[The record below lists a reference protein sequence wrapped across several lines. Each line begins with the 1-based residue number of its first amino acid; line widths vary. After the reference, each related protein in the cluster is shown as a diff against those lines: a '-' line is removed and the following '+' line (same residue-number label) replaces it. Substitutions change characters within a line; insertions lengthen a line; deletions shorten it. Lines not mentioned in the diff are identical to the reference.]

1 LHTDYGDVV
10 KELQKFC
17 ENILKKREGFE
28 LGEPWKF
35 SDKSMGVIVPILR
48 GGEYKRDYITLPET
62 EKVDFEDKGGISPIG
77 VKNTGGLPLFIR
89 SGSVLQ
95 GISGQ
100 DRAVIHSMIL
110 DPKVDIDIKV
120 RCVHASRPTSHGG
133 KFKYSGIAP
142 RVVQSSLRKSQHDTW
157 NSVQSYFCMSSM
169 VGSDFQSG
177 KTKSMRMGRRR
188 SPVYGATIGA
198 TIGESAV
205 KHDDL
210 PSIQKKQK
218 ELDGNLQDIL
228 KQVPVLENQIG
239 AIIVGMSG
247 VIGVESFDHPESWKA
262 QYKDAISNYS
272 DELAEKA
279 EKSLFKFDDSKV
291 MEVIE
296 EFLTS
301 ISKVEPKP
309 IDKGGYILQMKGYL
323 GEVSIHMGHV
333 VHMFLMQTDDDEQP
347 DFSNRQPRM
356 RTATIGLDSE
366 RADDVIIGSAR
377 ANFFYEPETLTPR
390 YKTKSFNDMG
400 KLLSVS
406 SKKGIRKVT
415 SAINDQGGQA
425 SWKDIEQS
433 LGSDLSTATISA
445 RLKDGKDA
453 GIIGEKIRH
462 KNGKKVYTFKK
473 RKCNLCHLG
482 KCDPDVDFH
491 IGEYYLE

>member
-1 LHTDYGDVV
+1 M

-100 DRAVIHSMIL
+100 DRAVVHSMIL
-110 DPKVDIDIKV
+110 DPKVDLDIKV

-142 RVVQSSLRKSQHDTW
+142 RVVQSNLRKSQHDTW
-157 NSVQSYFCMSSM
+157 NSVQSYFCMSNLAE
-169 VGSDFQSG
+169 SDFNLRPR
-177 KTKSMRMGRRR
+177 TKSRRMGMRR
-188 SPVYGATIGA
+188 YGATIGA
-198 TIGESAV
+198 TRGAMPGV

-247 VIGVESFDHPESWKA
+247 IIGIEAFDHPKSWKA

-279 EKSLFKFDDSKV
+279 EKSLFKFDEEKV
-291 MEVIE
+291 METISD
-296 EFLTS
+296 FLGEV
-301 ISKVEPKP
+301 SKVEPKP
-309 IDKGGYILQMKGYL
+309 IDKGGYVLQMKGYL

-333 VHMFLMQTDDDEQP
+333 VHMFLMQTDDDDQP
-347 DFSNRQPRM
+347 DFSNRQSRV
-356 RTATIGLDSE
+356 RTAIRE
-366 RADDVIIGSAR
+366 RDREEDIIIGAM
-377 ANFFYEPETLTPR
+377 ADQFYEPKTTTPR
-390 YKTKSFNDMG
+390 YKTKSFSDMG
-400 KLLSVS
+400 KLFSVS

-415 SAINDQGGQA
+415 SAINEKGGKA

-445 RLKDGKDA
+445 RLKDGKSV
-453 GIIGEKIRH
+453 GIIGENIRH

-482 KCDPDVDFH
+482 KCDPDLDYH
-491 IGEYYLE
+491 IGEYYLEE